1 MMIICIHIILYLQL
15 RISLPY
21 HIIIYIYIISA
32 RYLLRQ
38 VRYEVA
44 SYDIMFLDT
53 TNINRFWNHVSTT
66 YDFDNC
72 IITCTTIVYKF
83 FLVYMYFFLHILH
96 FNRIF
101 PYHLVMTDSLPW
113 KDPPFLRTVNHLFLW
128 DIYTMAM

>member
-1 MMIICIHIILYLQL
+1 MIYDDNMHTYNTVSAITYIIAVSYNY
-15 RISLPY
+15 IY
-21 HIIIYIYIISA
+21 IYIYIISA

-101 PYHLVMTDSLPW
+101 PYHLV
-113 KDPPFLRTVNHLFLW
+113 
-128 DIYTMAM
+128 I

>member
-1 MMIICIHIILYLQL
+1 MIYDDNMHTYVSAITYIIAVSYN
-15 RISLPY
+15 Y
-21 HIIIYIYIISA
+21 IYIYIIYA

-72 IITCTTIVYKF
+72 TITCTTIVYKF
-83 FLVYMYFFLHILH
+83 F
-96 FNRIF
+96 
-101 PYHLVMTDSLPW
+101 
-113 KDPPFLRTVNHLFLW
+113 
-128 DIYTMAM
+128 